1 MTELSDPDFTNIET
15 KIQIMISK
23 DRARLIRANISD
35 AQTYGVEYYN
45 PRWEPT
51 DNHGTAHISTVD
63 QDDMA
68 VALTSSVNR
77 AFGSKLL
84 DPKTGI
90 ILNGVMDDFSIPGKP
105 SSFGL
110 QPSPYNFPE
119 PGKRPLSSCVPTII
133 ERDGQFELTLGGSG
147 GSKIV
152 NAVLQ
157 VTMNVHLRIVRASF
171 CGYCSQSCRT
181 FETLAYSMS

>member
-1 MTELSDPDFTNIET
+1 MTELGDPDFTNLEI
-15 KIQIMISK
+15 KIQNMMSK
-23 DRARLIRANISD
+23 DMARSICANISD
-35 AQTYGVEYYN
+35 AHMYGVEHYN
-45 PRWEPT
+45 PHWGPI
-51 DNHGTAHISTVD
+51 DNHGTAHISTLV
-63 QDDMA
+63 QNDMA

-105 SSFGL
+105 NTFGL
-110 QPSPYNFPE
+110 QPSPYNFLE

-133 ERDGQFELTLGGSG
+133 ERDDEFELALGGSG

-152 NAVLQ
+152 TAVLQ
-157 VTMNVHLRIVRASF
+157 VR
-171 CGYCSQSCRT
+171 
-181 FETLAYSMS
+181 